1 MQIKRTTNVV
11 FCVVGFKTI
20 RAVESSFVFNLVF
33 QILKNLNLKK
43 QTNKKV
49 DLRTVRDVCVRVD
62 VHRYVSGDV
71 SETNYHGYE
80 NDIFS

>member
-11 FCVVGFKTI
+11 FCVAGFKTI

-33 QILKNLNLKK
+33 QILKNLKK